1 MFGQW
6 QAIGRPKRYFSRD
19 VGLMASVAR
28 ANISI
33 HPQGVTI
40 TSGNYHASLSHN
52 EWWLASSTSLEQVVH
67 LPLQKK
73 CDRMSF
79 ALGLVVRSKRIEDNH
94 VIWNEAVRAINGI
107 TEPKGDIIVDWGPE
121 VQENPT
127 QLIKSSPGMID
138 AFLKTIGNGNIHGL
152 KMFEALLPFF
162 SLFDFEADTPSAIL
176 AGVSKAVMKTT
187 DRYVQRNIL
196 NTKISR
202 HIPQD
207 VKIAVAHRDGGR
219 CTHRLN
225 NGTRCIREDKMHF
238 DHRWIP
244 FHLGGPQDPW
254 NMCLL
259 CEDHNWSKSGN
270 WFWE

>member
-1 MFGQW
+1 
-6 QAIGRPKRYFSRD
+6 
-19 VGLMASVAR
+19 MASIAK
-28 ANISI
+28 ATISI

-40 TSGNYHASLSHN
+40 TSGNYRTSLSYHD
-52 EWWLASSTSLEQVVH
+52 WWSFSATSYQQVVH
-67 LPLQKK
+67 LPEQKK
-73 CDRMSF
+73 CDRISL
-79 ALGLVVRSKRIEDNH
+79 ALGLVVRSKRIENELF
-94 VIWNEAVRAINGI
+94 IWNEAVRIINRI
-107 TEPKGDIIVDWGPE
+107 PEPKVDIIHNWDVVGEEPATTF
-121 VQENPT
+121 V
-127 QLIKSSPGMID
+127 KSSPGLMN